1 MMTDAEHDA
10 AFDAELASHLASC
23 ERSGGYRVL
32 EVLKASDFERT
43 EKVVFEGG
51 GAAGAAGELG
61 PFVRKRIDASCGLG
75 GAYERLLAAQRRGLR
90 CANLPR
96 VVDCWNDGRWLNVV
110 MEWLPGMTLAELVA
124 EQGPSSQ
131 LARTVAVQ
139 VAAALSQLHTGLGTG
154 TPIIHRDLK
163 PSNVMAV
170 GGTNGVPRTFV
181 LIDLGIARTWHEGA
195 EADTTRLGTRSY
207 APPEQFGFGQT
218 SVRSDVYS
226 LGALLYFCLTGE
238 DPAADKA
245 AAKLANRPDV
255 PSDLASVVACAMSF
269 DPADRYASANELVG
283 ALAGE
288 GGEKPGRVSR
298 RPAIPRRD
306 TLTLLGRAWNALLAI
321 ATLVLV
327 AASVGNFV
335 APAPASAGY
344 PAWFLALEY
353 LLWLPVSFAAAA
365 YLLAD
370 KRRLRVR
377 MPVGRQRAICVA
389 TIVGLLL
396 LVIIA
401 GVVSGVL

>member
-1 MMTDAEHDA
+1 M
-10 AFDAELASHLASC
+10 
-23 ERSGGYRVL
+23 
-32 EVLKASDFERT
+32 
-43 EKVVFEGG
+43 
-51 GAAGAAGELG
+51 
-61 PFVRKRIDASCGLG
+61 
-75 GAYERLLAAQRRGLR
+75 
-90 CANLPR
+90 
-96 VVDCWNDGRWLNVV
+96 WLV
-110 MEWLPGMTLAELVA
+110 
-124 EQGPSSQ
+124 
-131 LARTVAVQ
+131 
-139 VAAALSQLHTGLGTG
+139 
-154 TPIIHRDLK
+154 
-163 PSNVMAV
+163 
-170 GGTNGVPRTFV
+170 
-181 LIDLGIARTWHEGA
+181 DLGIARTWREGA

-255 PSDLASVVACAMSF
+255 PSDLASVVARAMSF

-288 GGEKPGRVSR
+288 GGEKPGRAPR
-298 RPAIPRRD
+298 RPATPRRD
-306 TLTLLGRAWNALLAI
+306 TLALLGRAWNALLAI